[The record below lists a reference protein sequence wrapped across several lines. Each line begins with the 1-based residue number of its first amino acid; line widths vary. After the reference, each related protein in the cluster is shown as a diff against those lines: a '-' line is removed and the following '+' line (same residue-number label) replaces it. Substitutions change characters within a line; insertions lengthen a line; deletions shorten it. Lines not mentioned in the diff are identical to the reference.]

1 VQLAGGFKETALLPA
16 SQVFRKIKTSRN
28 IIWEGLENAKGGG
41 NQEDSLYYTLEN
53 TIRTNG
59 ELVVADFVGLFIDK
73 DKSKDIYLQDGDRI
87 IIASRTKTVYV
98 FGQVTKPGHV
108 TFVKGEKYKYYIA
121 KTGGLTDDAVSG
133 DIRIIKGN
141 SKQWLKPDETTV
153 EEGDYIWVPKEPYR
167 PFSYY
172 VQIYSQL
179 FGILGTLGTL
189 TILVLQ
195 TKK

>member
-1 VQLAGGFKETALLPA
+1 
-16 SQVFRKIKTSRN
+16 
-28 IIWEGLENAKGGG
+28 
-41 NQEDSLYYTLEN
+41 
-53 TIRTNG
+53 
-59 ELVVADFVGLFIDK
+59 
-73 DKSKDIYLQDGDRI
+73 
-87 IIASRTKTVYV
+87 
-98 FGQVTKPGHV
+98 V